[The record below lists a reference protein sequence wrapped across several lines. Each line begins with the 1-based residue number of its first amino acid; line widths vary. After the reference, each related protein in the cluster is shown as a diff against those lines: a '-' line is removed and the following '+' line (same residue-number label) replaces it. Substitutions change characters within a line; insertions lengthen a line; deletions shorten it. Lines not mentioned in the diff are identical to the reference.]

1 MKAKPMSPSKSG
13 RNIQSTD
20 TSFVPEEARK
30 HVRNI
35 GLKTFHFQK
44 HCNRATI
51 ETYSKCHQLKDK
63 AYLLKG
69 SFFLM
74 MEKQFVDCKVPI
86 YFLFLIKYLPSIYV
100 SAIC

>member
-35 GLKTFHFQK
+35 GLETFHFQK

-51 ETYSKCHQLKDK
+51 ESYSKCQ
-63 AYLLKG
+63 
-69 SFFLM
+69 
-74 MEKQFVDCKVPI
+74 
-86 YFLFLIKYLPSIYV
+86 
-100 SAIC
+100 

>member
-1 MKAKPMSPSKSG
+1 MEDLLNSMKAKPMSPSKSG

-44 HCNRATI
+44 HCNRTTI
-51 ETYSKCHQLKDK
+51 CNWARVL
-63 AYLLKG
+63 
-69 SFFLM
+69 F
-74 MEKQFVDCKVPI
+74 KVSPAKRQGV
-86 YFLFLIKYLPSIYV
+86 FT
-100 SAIC
+100 